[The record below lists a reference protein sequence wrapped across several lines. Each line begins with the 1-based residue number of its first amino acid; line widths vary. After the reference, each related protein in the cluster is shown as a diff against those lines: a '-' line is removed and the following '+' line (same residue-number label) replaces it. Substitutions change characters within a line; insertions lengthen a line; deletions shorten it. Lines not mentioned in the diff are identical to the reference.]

1 MEKLPE
7 DIVPLLSNS
16 LEIELPEKISYEN
29 LRETIAGYIHS
40 LIEKDF
46 NKLISLLYRLDINET
61 RLRFLLHNNTES
73 NAGNIIAEMI
83 IERQVQKIKSRREFK
98 QRDNTISDDDKW

>member
-1 MEKLPE
+1 MEILPE
-7 DIVPLLSNS
+7 DIIPSINDS
-16 LEIELPEKISYEN
+16 LGIELHEKISYEK
-29 LRETIAGYIHS
+29 LKEAIAAYVHS

-46 NKLISLLYRLDINET
+46 NKLISLLYRLDINEGKL
-61 RLRFLLHNNTES
+61 RLLLHNHSEV

-98 QRDNTISDDDKW
+98 QRDDTINDDEKW